1 VSEPKSTDDAW
12 EEWGQRDP
20 YFGVI
25 TNPRFR
31 RGQMDA
37 EAKREFLES
46 GRVHADYVMR
56 MVHTHITPEF
66 RPRTILDFGC
76 GVGRL
81 VIPFAA
87 QAEQV
92 TGADVSPSMLAE
104 AARNCAEHGVANA
117 RLVVSDDALTGLP
130 GPFDLVHSFIVFQHI
145 DPARGRDIFRRL
157 LGTLASGGV
166 GALHF
171 VYAKRIYAATYGVAP
186 PPEPPPPPPPP
197 QPPPTRAAIRAASKA
212 QAAMPPAAAAPEP
225 APNPDPDMQMNS
237 YPAAEML
244 FLVQEAGVTRFH
256 VEFTDHGGEL
266 GLFLFFRKP

>member
-1 VSEPKSTDDAW
+1 MMHKHIDA
-12 EEWGQRDP
+12 G
-20 YFGVI
+20 
-25 TNPRFR
+25 
-31 RGQMDA
+31 
-37 EAKREFLES
+37 
-46 GRVHADYVMR
+46 
-56 MVHTHITPEF
+56 F

-87 QAEQV
+87 MADEV

-104 AARNCAEHGVANA
+104 AARNCAEQGVANA
-117 RLVVSDDALTGLP
+117 RLVVSDDSLAGLP

-145 DPARGRDIFRRL
+145 EPARGRAIFRRL
-157 LGTLASGGV
+157 VGVVASGGV
-166 GALHF
+166 GVLHF
-171 VYAKRIYAATYGVAP
+171 VYAKRIHAQTYGVAP
-186 PPEPPPPPPPP
+186 PPEPPPPPPRP
-197 QPPPTRAAIRAASKA
+197 PPPTRAQMRAAKKA
-212 QAAMPPAAAAPEP
+212 LAAAPP
-225 APNPDPDMQMNS
+225 APPPAPAPEPVPDPDPDMQMNS